1 MEITK
6 GPGVHLAP
14 FSCIR
19 GYKASWEATELM
31 RLYPFVPSALVPGAF
46 LGSTLAFMSL
56 SSVAVAAGDQSVL
69 QADREFVQAA
79 AKGDAA
85 GVGKVVDAEF
95 TWTDAD
101 GKTRSRAEVLD
112 SLPTPALG
120 NETGA
125 QVSQQ
130 AHGQVTAVMSGGD
143 KAHVLRIWVRRPAGW
158 RLLVYHEV
166 TLGRQAAGPS
176 GPGVKDC
183 ENPCKTLPYKPR
195 NEAEQ
200 AIVASWQALETGV
213 TNHDAAAWSP
223 HIADEFVMLGSSNDH
238 PLTKADRIATLN
250 LQKQTGFGS
259 APAPLV
265 SAQMFDFGD
274 AVVMT
279 CHHQPYT
286 GKPVHVSRL
295 WIKRNGQWIMV
306 ISYQTTVQAAPA
318 KAG

>member
-1 MEITK
+1 
-6 GPGVHLAP
+6 
-14 FSCIR
+14 
-19 GYKASWEATELM
+19 M
-31 RLYPFVPSALVPGAF
+31 RLYPFVPSALVPGAL

-120 NETGA
+120 NEAGA
-125 QVSQQ
+125 QMKQQIHSQV
-130 AHGQVTAVMSGGD
+130 GAVMSGRD
-143 KAHVLRIWVRRPAGW
+143 KTHVLRIWVRRPAGW

-166 TLGRQAAGPS
+166 ALGRQASAPS

-238 PLTKADRIATLN
+238 PLSKADRIATLN
-250 LQKQTGFGS
+250 LQKQTGFSS

-274 AVVMT
+274 AIVMT
-279 CHHQPYT
+279 SQHQPYI

-295 WIKRNGQWIMV
+295 WIKRNGQWIMA

>member
-1 MEITK
+1 
-6 GPGVHLAP
+6 
-14 FSCIR
+14 
-19 GYKASWEATELM
+19 M
-31 RLYPFVPSALVPGAF
+31 RRNPFVASVLVLGVMLRGILAF
-46 LGSTLAFMSL
+46 LPFPSL
-56 SSVAVAAGDQSVL
+56 AVAADDQSVL
-69 QADREFVQAA
+69 QADHEFVQAA
-79 AKGDAA
+79 AKGDTAI
-85 GVGKVVDAEF
+85 VGKVLDADF

-101 GKTRSRAEVLD
+101 GKTRARAEVRD

-120 NETGA
+120 NETSA
-125 QVSQQ
+125 QVKQQIHSQV
-130 AHGQVTAVMSGGD
+130 GAVMSGRD
-143 KAHVLRIWVRRPAGW
+143 KTHVLRIWVRRPAGW

-166 TLGRQAAGPS
+166 TLGRQAPGPS

-195 NEAEQ
+195 NESEQ

-213 TNHDAAAWSP
+213 TNHDASVWSP

-279 CHHQPYT
+279 SLHQPYT

-295 WIKRNGQWIMV
+295 WIKRNGLWILA
-306 ISYQTTVQAAPA
+306 ISYQTTIETAPA

>member
-1 MEITK
+1 M
-6 GPGVHLAP
+6 LAG
-14 FSCIR
+14 I
-19 GYKASWEATELM
+19 L
-31 RLYPFVPSALVPGAF
+31 AF
-46 LGSTLAFMSL
+46 LSFT
-56 SSVAVAAGDQSVL
+56 SSAAAADDQSVL

-79 AKGDAA
+79 ANRDTATL
-85 GVGKVVDAEF
+85 GKVLDPDF

-101 GKTRSRAEVLD
+101 GKTRTRAEILD

-120 NETGA
+120 SESGA
-125 QVSQQ
+125 QLKQQ
-130 AHGQVTAVMSGGD
+130 THGQVGAVMSSRD
-143 KAHVLRIWVRRPAGW
+143 KTHVLRLWVHRTAGW

-166 TLGRQAAGPS
+166 VLGRLAPAPV
-176 GPGVKDC
+176 GPGVATC

-195 NEAEQ
+195 NESEQ

-223 HIADEFVMLGSSNDH
+223 HIAEEFVMLGSTNDH

-250 LQKQTGFGS
+250 LQKQTGHGS

-279 CHHQPYT
+279 SHHQPYE
-286 GKPVHVSRL
+286 GKPIHVSRL
-295 WIKRNGQWIMV
+295 WIKRNGQWVMS
-306 ISYQTTVQAAPA
+306 ISYQTTIQAAPA